1 MPTLYVEVWLFAITR
16 LLAEYYPIETE
27 LRIAVYAATYL
38 VIIANLTGKETLQMN
53 NHSLN
58 HRTLILR
65 CWSEQDAAESRR
77 FWRFHLQW
85 LDTQERQS
93 FACLEDL
100 LASLDS
106 VFGPEDAPPTP

>member
-1 MPTLYVEVWLFAITR
+1 MVR
-16 LLAEYYPIETE
+16 
-27 LRIAVYAATYL
+27 
-38 VIIANLTGKETLQMN
+38 KETWQMN
-53 NHSLN
+53 NHPLD

-65 CWSEQDAAESRR
+65 CWSEQDEVESRR

-93 FACLEDL
+93 FASLDDL

-106 VFGPEDAPPTP
+106 VFGSEEASHTP